1 MHIKEHI
8 QCVYSLRNNKM
19 NTKVPTI
26 FEVIGLFNF
35 RQSGEHEIEAKF
47 AIH

>member
-1 MHIKEHI
+1 M
-8 QCVYSLRNNKM
+8 CLYSLRNNKM

-26 FEVIGLFNF
+26 FEVIRLFNF
-35 RQSGEHEIEAKF
+35 CQSGEHEIEAKF